1 MNTRHISFAIQGMTC
16 AKCAV
21 TIERALTRLD
31 GVVAAHVNF
40 AAERASVMYDPAFV
54 SALAM
59 VNAVRGEGF
68 DVTLTR
74 IVLNV
79 NDLLYATSAR
89 TVECTLTRTDGVAY
103 VQVDLSAQHVVLDVF
118 SECVN
123 RRDYERALANLGL
136 RVVEHTAANAAREFS
151 LRTVALTLLALLS
164 VWSAGAHAGWFAAG
178 FIHMPLVGVTI
189 SLVVAYI
196 VGWRFYRVAFDAG
209 LDGKFDYSVIIA
221 LVASVS
227 LFGGL
232 VFAMLAPAN
241 RFAGGGFVLAAVLTA
256 GWFLARAATL
266 WNHNAAHLK
275 RATRVLDSG
284 KINSG
289 GAITHPLHHRS

>member
-21 TIERALTRLD
+21 TIERTLTRLD
-31 GVVAAHVNF
+31 GIVTAHVNF
-40 AAERASVMYDPAFV
+40 ATERASVMYDPTRV
-54 SALAM
+54 SAWAM

-68 DVTLTR
+68 DVALTR
-74 IVLNV
+74 VVLNV

-89 TVECTLTRTDGVAY
+89 TVECTLSRVDGVAY

-123 RRDYERALANLGL
+123 RRDYERTLANLGL
-136 RVVEHTAANAAREFS
+136 RVVEYTAANAAREFS

-164 VWSAGAHAGWFAAG
+164 VGSTGAHAGWFDAG
-178 FIHMPLVGVTI
+178 FIHMPLVVVTI

-209 LDGKFDYSVIIA
+209 QDGKFDYSVITA

-232 VFAMLAPAN
+232 LFAMLAPAN
-241 RFAGGGFVLAAVLTA
+241 WFAGGGFALATVLTA
-256 GWFLARAATL
+256 GWFLARAALL
-266 WNHNAAHLK
+266 WNHNVL
-275 RATRVLDSG
+275 RLTRQVVDSR

-289 GAITHPLHHRS
+289 GTMTHPLHHRS